1 MSDRPLTSEQRRK
14 CTEDCANYYQPAKAL
29 QIVLDAYDSLT
40 AENEQLQRV
49 AGENYDKW
57 QKWRKQ
63 CGDSENAVDQLHK
76 QLATRDAELATLRE
90 RMGELEESSIDRYFR
105 VMKDAGLDAM
115 SHEDGWTLMRKEA
128 AEQLSTELEAVRLVC
143 IEARELIG
151 EADATGEIP
160 QANINA
166 LRALLWRASI
176 KARAALTQSKGADD
190 AK

>member
-1 MSDRPLTSEQRRK
+1 MSDRPLTSEQTKNLRWLASGHIYDIEDARR
-14 CTEDCANYYQPAKAL
+14 EMLRAADS
-29 QIVLDAYDSLT
+29 IDSLT
-40 AENEQLQRV
+40 AENER
-49 AGENYDKW
+49 
-57 QKWRKQ
+57 
-63 CGDSENAVDQLHK
+63 
-76 QLATRDAELATLRE
+76 LRE
-90 RMGELEESSIDRYFR
+90 RITAVSEERDRLSAGWRTSDADLAALRERLWELEESSIDRYVS

-176 KARAALTQSKGADD
+176 KARAALTKGATD
-190 AK
+190 AQADQS